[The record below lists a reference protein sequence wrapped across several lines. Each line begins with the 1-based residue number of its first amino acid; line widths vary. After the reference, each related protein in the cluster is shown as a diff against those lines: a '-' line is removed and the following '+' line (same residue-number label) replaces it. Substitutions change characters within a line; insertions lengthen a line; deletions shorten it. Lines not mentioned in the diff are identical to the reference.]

1 MAKSKVDEKD
11 KEQIR
16 QEKVEETVS
25 KTDEFF
31 RRNKKLF
38 MALSSRSWS

>member
-25 KTDEFF
+25 KTVGT
-31 RRNKKLF
+31 KKLF